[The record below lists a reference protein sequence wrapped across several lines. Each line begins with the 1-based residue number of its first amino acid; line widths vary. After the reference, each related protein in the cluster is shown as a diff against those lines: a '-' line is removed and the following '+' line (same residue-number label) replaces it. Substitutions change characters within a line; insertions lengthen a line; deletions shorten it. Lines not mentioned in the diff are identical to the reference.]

1 MAGLFGR
8 LHQGTFGARE
18 LSEHPHAILEDPTS
32 KRNVQEGAFGVQ
44 VLSQHP
50 HAMVGDEYTSKY
62 GDKVIHQSIGHYD
75 DKEELRDQ

>member
-44 VLSQHP
+44 LLSQHP

-62 GDKVIHQSIGHYD
+62 GDKAIHQSIRHYG